1 MKADRNLSLLIEGG
15 FLGGQGLCRHSS
27 ALVVMRPNLSL
38 NLRFRVALCVFVA
51 MRKAVLIES

>member
-38 NLRFRVALCVFVA
+38 NLCFRVAVCVY
-51 MRKAVLIES
+51 LLL